1 MTEGAYDPHGGP
13 PTRPSTRR
21 RVVGAAD
28 GLRGTLQTARGMESP
43 EVDVAY
49 HTLQE
54 GVARAVALLE
64 AGDLEEQDRIYAEL
78 RRSAGRL

>member
-1 MTEGAYDPHGGP
+1 ME
-13 PTRPSTRR
+13 
-21 RVVGAAD
+21 AA
-28 GLRGTLQTARGMESP
+28 

-64 AGDLEEQDRIYAEL
+64 TGDVEEQDRIYAEL
-78 RRSAGRL
+78 RRSAGRI

>member
-1 MTEGAYDPHGGP
+1 MTDGIDDPQAFP
-13 PTRPSTRR
+13 PTRPTKRKA
-21 RVVGAAD
+21 VVAR

-54 GVARAVALLE
+54 GVALAVALLE
-64 AGDLEEQDRIYAEL
+64 TGDVEEQDRIYAEL
-78 RRSAGRL
+78 RRNTGRV